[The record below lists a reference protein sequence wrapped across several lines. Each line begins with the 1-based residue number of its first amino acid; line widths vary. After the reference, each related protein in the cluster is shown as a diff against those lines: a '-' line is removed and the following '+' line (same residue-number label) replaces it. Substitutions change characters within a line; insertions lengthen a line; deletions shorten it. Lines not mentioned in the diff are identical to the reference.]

1 MKKQLIA
8 PSNQNNK
15 HVLNNLFNCLKI
27 SLGMFYVDKNGLP
40 DNKLCNIA
48 ISSMYLN
55 MKFINI
61 KMLKNL
67 Y

>member
-48 ISSMYLN
+48 ISS
-55 MKFINI
+55 I
-61 KMLKNL
+61 
-67 Y
+67 